1 MPLGRGGHVG
11 WAWYDR
17 HFDRFILIE
26 GGNLSPIIRVPP
38 QAYPV
43 SLPVTQG
50 RLGYL
55 DIDVFNAAIEDE
67 SLAYDLRWYETTGM
81 VWS

>member
-1 MPLGRGGHVG
+1 MLP
-11 WAWYDR
+11 
-17 HFDRFILIE
+17 
-26 GGNLSPIIRVPP
+26 
-38 QAYPV
+38 AYPV